1 MDVGRLAVVVQTS
14 WSHNLDGWR
23 LSSYHPSQRN
33 VTGPICRFSR
43 NAAVLGQRTFAA
55 VCSLPF
61 SVKREFAV
69 FGQTQVC
76 RFQSNASLPFSAKR
90 KFAVFGQTQVCR
102 FRPNASL
109 PFTAKLKFAVFGPTA
124 VSRFAANTSFG
135 QCHILAKRLCVRVP
149 WLWWGG
155 STAQ

>member
-33 VTGPICRFSR
+33 VTWPICRFSR
-43 NAAVLGQRTFAA
+43 NAAVLASAR
-55 VCSLPF
+55 LRPF
-61 SVKREFAV
+61 SAKRKFAV
-69 FGQTQVC
+69 YGQTQGC
-76 RFQSNASLPFSAKR
+76 RFRPNASLPFSDKR

-109 PFTAKLKFAVFGPTA
+109 PFSDDRKFAVSRPTHLL
-124 VSRFAANTSFG
+124 ANVMSWP
-135 QCHILAKRLCVRVP
+135 KDCVCEFRDCDEGVA
-149 WLWWGG
+149 LRSKG
-155 STAQ
+155 